1 MEYIEIINKLIGDIN
16 SACSERYENLIS
28 ILKSNH
34 SKKDEEVEWWK
45 DQINTILISVK
56 IMNQI

>member
-1 MEYIEIINKLIGDIN
+1 MEYIEIINKLIRDIN

-34 SKKDEEVEWWK
+34 SQKDEEVEWCT
-45 DQINTILISVK
+45 QS
-56 IMNQI
+56 

>member
-1 MEYIEIINKLIGDIN
+1 MEYIEIINKLIRDIN

-34 SKKDEEVEWWK
+34 SKKDEEVE
-45 DQINTILISVK
+45 
-56 IMNQI
+56 